1 MTGEQG
7 MKKLS
12 IRDCDVKGRRVLARV
27 DFNVPLDSDRSI
39 TDDTRIQEAL
49 PTIRDI
55 VDRGGRLILMSHLG
69 RPRGQRDAGLSLAP
83 VAHRLAELVKNPLRF
98 ANDCIGE
105 DVRQKVASLHDGE
118 ILLLENLRF
127 HAGEEENDPAFARE
141 LAELGDI
148 YVNDAFGTAHR
159 AHASTVGVAEFIPV
173 RAAGFLMEKEL
184 KALGDALHNPSRP
197 FVAILG
203 GAKIAGKIDLIKSL
217 LDRVD
222 VLLVGGGMM
231 YTFFKASGLEIGKSI
246 VDEKYLAMCKELLAR
261 TRPGRSRLLL
271 PVDTIVAEAIED
283 NAPARDVSIADIP
296 EDWVGV
302 DIGPKTVD
310 LFKAQIL
317 NARTVFW
324 NGPMGVFEKPSFA
337 EGTKAVARA
346 IADATDRGAKTIAGG
361 GDSVAAINL
370 MGIANR
376 FTHISTGGGAS
387 LEFME
392 GRLLPGVDALCD
404 VAEVTG

>member
-1 MTGEQG
+1 

-12 IRDCDVKGRRVLARV
+12 IRDCDVKGKRVLTRV
-27 DFNVPLDSDRSI
+27 DFNVPLDSDRVI
-39 TDDTRIQEAL
+39 TDDTRIIEAL

-69 RPRGQRDAGLSLAP
+69 RPRGQRNPELSLAP
-83 VAHRLAELVKNPLRF
+83 VAARLAELVKNPLRF
-98 ANDCIGE
+98 AHDCIGE
-105 DVRQKVASLHDGE
+105 DVKQKVASLKDGE

-127 HAGEEENDPAFARE
+127 HAGEEENSKSFAKE
-141 LAELGDI
+141 LASLGEV

-159 AHASTVGVAEFIPV
+159 AHASTVGVAEFIQT

-184 KALGDALHNPSRP
+184 KALGDALNTPARP
-197 FVAILG
+197 FVAVLG

-217 LDRVD
+217 LERVD
-222 VLLVGGGMM
+222 ALLVGGGMM
-231 YTFFKASGLEIGKSI
+231 YTFFQASGLEVGKSI
-246 VDEKYLAMCKELLAR
+246 VDEKYLAMCKELLAK
-261 TRPGRSRLLL
+261 TRPGRGRLLL
-271 PVDTIVAEAIED
+271 PVDTIVAQSID
-283 NAPARDVSIADIP
+283 DDAPAREVSIADIP
-296 EDWVGV
+296 EDWLGV

-310 LFKAQIL
+310 LFKAQI
-317 NARTVFW
+317 AGAKTVFW

-346 IADATDRGAKTIAGG
+346 IADATDRGAKTIVGG

-392 GRLLPGVDALCD
+392 GRALPGIEALCD
-404 VAEVTG
+404 VAEVAG

>member
-1 MTGEQG
+1 

-12 IRDCDVKGRRVLARV
+12 IRDCDVKGKRVLARV
-27 DFNVPLDSDRSI
+27 DFNVPLDSDRNI
-39 TDDTRIQEAL
+39 TDDTRIVESL
-49 PTIRDI
+49 TTIRDV

-69 RPRGQRDAGLSLAP
+69 RPRGQREPGLSLAP

-98 ANDCIGE
+98 VNDCVGD
-105 DVRQKVASLHDGE
+105 DVKQKVATLKDGE

-127 HAGEEENDPAFARE
+127 HAGEEENSPAFAKE
-141 LAELGDI
+141 LASLGEV

-159 AHASTVGVAEFIPV
+159 AHASTTGVAECIQV

-184 KALGDALHNPSRP
+184 KALGDALNAPQRP
-197 FVAILG
+197 FVAVLG

-231 YTFFKASGLEIGKSI
+231 FTFFQASGLEVGKSI
-246 VDEKYLAMCKELLAR
+246 VDERYLTMCKELLSK

-271 PVDTIVAEAIED
+271 PVDTIVAEAPD
-283 NAPARDVSIADIP
+283 DDAPAREVSIADIP
-296 EDWVGV
+296 EDWVGL
-302 DIGPKTVD
+302 DIGPKTMD
-310 LFKAQIL
+310 LFRAQIL
-317 NARTVFW
+317 AAKTVFW
-324 NGPMGVFEKPSFA
+324 NGPMGMFEKPSFA

-346 IADATDRGAKTIAGG
+346 IADATDRGATTIVGG

-392 GRLLPGVDALCD
+392 GRTLPGVEALCD

>member
-1 MTGEQG
+1 

-12 IRDCDVKGRRVLARV
+12 IRDCDVKGKRVLARV

-39 TDDTRIQEAL
+39 TDDTRIVESL
-49 PTIRDI
+49 PTIRDV

-69 RPRGQRDAGLSLAP
+69 RPRKQREPDLSLAP

-105 DVRQKVASLHDGE
+105 DVKQKVAALKDGE

-127 HAGEEENDPAFARE
+127 HAGEEENSPAFAKE
-141 LAELGDI
+141 LAALGDI

-159 AHASTVGVAEFIPV
+159 AHASTAGVADYIPV

-184 KALGDALHNPSRP
+184 KALGDALNAPHRP
-197 FVAILG
+197 FVAVLG

-222 VLLVGGGMM
+222 TLLIGGGMM
-231 YTFFKASGLEIGKSI
+231 FTFFKASGLEIGRSI
-246 VDEKYLAMCKELLAR
+246 VDEKYLPMCKELLAR

-271 PVDTIVAEAIED
+271 PVDTIVAEAPSD
-283 NAPARDVSIADIP
+283 GAPAREVSIADIP
-296 EDWVGV
+296 EGWYGL
-302 DIGPKTVD
+302 DIGPKSMD

-317 NARTVFW
+317 SAKTVFW
-324 NGPMGVFEKPSFA
+324 NGPMGMFEKPSFA

-346 IADATDRGAKTIAGG
+346 IADATDRGATTIAGG

-370 MGIANR
+370 MGLGNR

-392 GRLLPGVDALCD
+392 GRTLPGVEALCD

>member
-1 MTGEQG
+1 

-12 IRDCDVKGRRVLARV
+12 IRDCDVKGKRVLARV
-27 DFNVPLDSDRSI
+27 DFNVPLDSDRVI
-39 TDDTRIQEAL
+39 TDDTRIIESL
-49 PTIRDI
+49 PTVRDI
-55 VDRGGRLILMSHLG
+55 VDRGGRLVLMSHLG
-69 RPRGQRDAGLSLAP
+69 RPRGQKNPDLSLAP
-83 VAHRLAELVKNPLRF
+83 VAARLAELVRNPLRF
-98 ANDCIGE
+98 VHDCIGD
-105 DVRQKVASLHDGE
+105 DVKQKVAALKDGE

-127 HAGEEENDPAFARE
+127 HAGEEENAAGFAKE
-141 LAELGDI
+141 LASLGDV

-159 AHASTVGVAEFIPV
+159 AHASTVGVAEYIQT

-184 KALGDALHNPSRP
+184 KALGEALNNPARP
-197 FVAILG
+197 FVAVLG

-222 VLLVGGGMM
+222 ALLVGGGMM
-231 YTFFKASGLEIGKSI
+231 YTFFEASGLEVGKSI
-246 VDEKYLAMCKELLAR
+246 VDEKYLSMCKELLSK
-261 TRPGRSRLLL
+261 TRPGRGRLLL
-271 PVDTIVAEAIED
+271 PVDTIVAQEIDD
-283 NAPARDVSIADIP
+283 NAPAREVSIADIP
-296 EDWVGV
+296 EDWIGV
-302 DIGPKTVD
+302 DIGPKSVD
-310 LFKAQIL
+310 LFKAQI
-317 NARTVFW
+317 AGAKTVFW

-346 IADATDRGAKTIAGG
+346 IADATDRGAKTIVGG

-392 GRLLPGVDALCD
+392 GRTLPGIDALCD
-404 VAEVTG
+404 VAEVAG

>member
-1 MTGEQG
+1 

-12 IRDCDVKGRRVLARV
+12 IRDCDVKGKRVLARV
-27 DFNVPLDSDRSI
+27 DFNVPLDSDQSI
-39 TDDTRIQEAL
+39 TDDTRIAESL
-49 PTIRDI
+49 PTIRDV
-55 VDRGGRLILMSHLG
+55 VDRGGRLVLMSHLG
-69 RPRGQRDAGLSLAP
+69 RPRGQREPGLSLEP

-98 ANDCIGE
+98 SEDCVGD
-105 DVRQKVASLHDGE
+105 DVKTKVDGLKDGE

-127 HAGEEENDPAFARE
+127 HAGEEENDPAFAKQ
-141 LAELGDI
+141 LAELGDV

-159 AHASTVGVAEFIPV
+159 AHASTTGVAEFIQT

-184 KALGDALHNPSRP
+184 RALGDALNAPQRP
-197 FVAILG
+197 FVAVLG

-217 LDRVD
+217 LERVD
-222 VLLVGGGMM
+222 TLLVGGGMM
-231 YTFFKASGLEIGKSI
+231 YTFVKASGLETGNSI
-246 VDEKYLAMCKELLAR
+246 VDEKFLTMCKELLAK

-271 PVDTIVAEAIED
+271 PVDTIVAEAID
-283 NAPARDVSIADIP
+283 AAAPARDVSIADIP
-296 EDWVGV
+296 EDWVGL

-317 NARTVFW
+317 GAKTVFW
-324 NGPMGVFEKPSFA
+324 NGPMGMFEKPSFA

-346 IADATDRGAKTIAGG
+346 IADSTDRGATTIVGG

-376 FTHISTGGGAS
+376 YTHISTGGGAS

-392 GRLLPGVDALCD
+392 GRPLPGVEALCD

>member
-1 MTGEQG
+1 

-69 RPRGQRDAGLSLAP
+69 RPRGQRDVGLSLAP

-98 ANDCIGE
+98 ANDCVGE
-105 DVRQKVASLHDGE
+105 DVRQKVAALRDGE

-159 AHASTVGVAEFIPV
+159 AHASTVGVAEYIPV

-246 VDEKYLAMCKELLAR
+246 VDEKYLPMCKELLAR

-346 IADATDRGAKTIAGG
+346 IADATDRGATTIAGG

-392 GRLLPGVDALCD
+392 GRSLPGVEALCD
-404 VAEVTG
+404 VAEVAG

>member
-1 MTGEQG
+1 

-12 IRDCDVKGRRVLARV
+12 IRDCDVKGKRVLARV
-27 DFNVPLDSDRSI
+27 DFNVPLDSDRTI
-39 TDDTRIQEAL
+39 TDDTRIVESL
-49 PTIRDI
+49 TTIRDV

-69 RPRGQRDAGLSLAP
+69 RPRGQRQAELSLAP
-83 VAHRLAELVKNPLRF
+83 VARRLAELVKNPLRF
-98 ANDCIGE
+98 VNDCTGA
-105 DVRQKVASLHDGE
+105 DVRQKVDALRDGE

-141 LAELGDI
+141 LASLGDM

-159 AHASTVGVAEFIPV
+159 AHASTAGVADHIPV

-184 KALGDALHNPSRP
+184 KALGDALNVPSRP
-197 FVAILG
+197 FVAVLG

-217 LDRVD
+217 LERVD

-231 YTFFKASGLEIGKSI
+231 YSFFKASGLETGKSI
-246 VDEKYLAMCKELLAR
+246 VDERYLPMCKELLAR

-271 PVDTIVAEAIED
+271 PVDTIVAAAVD
-283 NAPARDVSIADIP
+283 DSAPAREVSIADIP
-296 EDWVGV
+296 EDWVGL

-324 NGPMGVFEKPSFA
+324 NGPMGMFEKPSFA
-337 EGTKAVARA
+337 DGTKAVARA
-346 IADATDRGAKTIAGG
+346 MADATDRGATTIVGG

-392 GRLLPGVDALCD
+392 GRALPGVEALCD